1 MDVCFQSLDGFTGRP
16 EIGETSRK
24 LAESREDSAWTRL
37 CSPSARAADLST
49 SKDEVREVIVW
60 KGFRKTT
67 YLVNQRTKER
77 TEVGTGIGAG
87 FANPR
92 ASAVRSSR
100 GPVQNTPQ
108 KGRRPT
114 PPKQRDKQQGNR
126 TVPGTG
132 PSSKSSKQRQQ
143 IADATKRCVA
153 ETEAMQEALAS
164 VQIAIDAMMSAAQAE
179 GLELELGFGADGD
192 KASVGIVSFSRAPQE
207 EQEQQEQ
214 EQEQEQEQ
222 LAEAEETDSVAE
234 ALAPEELQTILV
246 TCPEGVESGEAI
258 IIDRPD
264 GTGEVEVVVPDGV
277 SAGDDFEVQI

>member
-126 TVPGTG
+126 TAPGTG
-132 PSSKSSKQRQQ
+132 PSSRSSKQRQQ

-207 EQEQQEQ
+207 EQEQ
-214 EQEQEQEQ
+214 
-222 LAEAEETDSVAE
+222 LAEAEETDSVTE